1 MPEWPKAPRARVE
14 DFVPWV
20 SLVYSCPL
28 ASEEEEEENELADL
42 VHNFGAQKCKRSAN
56 VKRAIGVTPEEDG
69 EASQQPSGESSD
81 VQAIVVS
88 DSLEIGFH
96 G

>member
-28 ASEEEEEENELADL
+28 ASEEEEEENELVDL
-42 VHNFGAQKCKRSAN
+42 VHNFGAQKCNEVPTLSGRLVLPPRRMVRRVNNHPVRVLMSKR
-56 VKRAIGVTPEEDG
+56 
-69 EASQQPSGESSD
+69 
-81 VQAIVVS
+81 
-88 DSLEIGFH
+88 
-96 G
+96 